1 MNTTPELKKL
11 YLESIVPQLQAK
23 RGYVNI
29 HQIPKVTKVVINSGV
44 SAVMDKGAV
53 EEVAKEL
60 TTIAGQKAVVTKSRQ
75 SISNFKLRENQP
87 IGAKVTLRGPMMWEF
102 LYRLIYIALP
112 NIRDFR
118 GVGNKLDGSGN
129 YNLGIADT
137 TIFPEI
143 TVDGHKRTLGCDI
156 VIVTTAETDEEGH
169 ELMKL
174 LGMPFRKRESAA
186 AGQSPEQTSKS

>member
-1 MNTTPELKKL
+1 MNKIPELKKH
-11 YLESIVPQLQAK
+11 YLDTIVPQLQK
-23 RGYVNI
+23 SRGYKNV
-29 HQIPKVTKVVINSGV
+29 HQIPKITKVVINSGV
-44 SAVMDKGAV
+44 SAQMDKGAV

-60 TTIAGQKAVVTKSRQ
+60 TVIAGQKAVVTKSRQ

-87 IGAKVTLRGPMMWEF
+87 IGAKVTLRGPVMWEF
-102 LYRLIYIALP
+102 LYRLIYVALP

-169 ELMKL
+169 ELVKL
-174 LGMPFRKRESAA
+174 LGMPFRKREGSATVSD
-186 AGQSPEQTSKS
+186 QITNS

>member
-1 MNTTPELKKL
+1 MNKTPELKKH
-11 YLESIVPQLQAK
+11 YLETIVPQLQK
-23 RGYVNI
+23 SRGYKNI
-29 HQIPKVTKVVINSGV
+29 HQIPKITKVVINSGV
-44 SAVMDKGAV
+44 SAQMDKGAV

-60 TTIAGQKAVVTKSRQ
+60 TVIAGQKAVVTKSRQ

-87 IGAKVTLRGPMMWEF
+87 IGAKVTLRGPVMWEF

-156 VIVTTAETDEEGH
+156 VIVTTAQSDEEGH
-169 ELMKL
+169 ELVKL
-174 LGMPFRKRESAA
+174 LGMPFRKRES
-186 AGQSPEQTSKS
+186 SSVTTTEQTSIS

>member
-1 MNTTPELKKL
+1 MNKIPELKKH
-11 YLESIVPQLQAK
+11 YLDTIVPQLQK
-23 RGYVNI
+23 SRGYKNV
-29 HQIPKVTKVVINSGV
+29 HQIPKITKVVINSGV
-44 SAVMDKGAV
+44 SAQMDKGAV

-60 TTIAGQKAVVTKSRQ
+60 TVIAGQKAVVTKSRQ

-87 IGAKVTLRGPMMWEF
+87 IGAKVTLRGPVMWEF
-102 LYRLIYIALP
+102 LYRLIYVALP

-156 VIVTTAETDEEGH
+156 VIVTTAETDDEGH
-169 ELMKL
+169 ELVKL
-174 LGMPFRKRESAA
+174 LGMPFRKREGSSATVSD
-186 AGQSPEQTSKS
+186 QITNS

>member
-1 MNTTPELKKL
+1 MSKVPELKQF
-11 YLESIVPQLQAK
+11 YLQNVVPQLQK
-23 RGYVNI
+23 SRGYKNI

-44 SAVMDKGAV
+44 SAQLDKGAV

-60 TTIAGQKAVVTKSRQ
+60 SSIAGQKAVVTKSRQ

-87 IGAKVTLRGPMMWEF
+87 IGAKVTLRGPIMWEF
-102 LYRLIYIALP
+102 LYRLIYVALP

-118 GVGNKLDGSGN
+118 GVGNKLDGKGN
-129 YNLGIADT
+129 YNLGISDT

-156 VIVTTAETDEEGH
+156 VIVTTATSDEEGH
-169 ELMKL
+169 ELVKL
-174 LGMPFRKRESAA
+174 LGMPFRKRESA
-186 AGQSPEQTSKS
+186 SVQTSTETTSNS